1 MMEIV
6 EAPVRSLQCSAEQ
19 RIGQAAA
26 LSEPKPNVITS
37 ASTRHRIVILHLTP
51 VSLSLE
57 YIRT

>member
-1 MMEIV
+1 MTGSV
-6 EAPVRSLQCSAEQ
+6 EAPVCSVQCSAEH

-37 ASTRHRIVILHLTP
+37 ASTRHRDVVLHLMLVP
-51 VSLSLE
+51 SSLE